1 METQQGFDKQC
12 YGALLWEVHRNQA
25 CTSNQTIPD
34 TAAAAVPACVA
45 HVHWP
50 FVQVSQLGQKVDRG
64 QHSLHGQGVVMAPRS
79 DGQECN
85 EEEHTASNPGMCV
98 I

>member
-64 QHSLHGQGVVMAPRS
+64 PRS